1 MIFFRKK
8 RVWNTL
14 DDVITGTREMLHH
27 GARAF
32 NHPWHW
38 PALGTVG
45 DTGVCQ
51 RTVIL
56 RSYEESD
63 RTLICHSDLRAEKIS
78 QIRNDA
84 RVGFLFYDSKE
95 KIQLRVSGTA
105 TVHTDDPIS
114 DVHWKRTPLVG
125 RMNYCTT
132 EPPGAPLERP
142 ESGLP
147 EFVTKKAAKL
157 ADSQAGRENF
167 AAICCRFDRMDWL
180 KLGLTG
186 HRRARFLWGED
197 RLDASWVVP

>member
-1 MIFFRKK
+1 MFFRKQ

-14 DDVITGTREMLHH
+14 DDVLNGTCEMLHH

-38 PALGTVG
+38 PVLGTLG

-56 RSYEESD
+56 RSYERAD
-63 RTLICHSDLRAEKIS
+63 RILICHSDLRAEKIR

-84 RVGFLFYDSKE
+84 RIGFLFYDSKE

-105 TVHTDDPIS
+105 TIHTDDPIS
-114 DVHWKRTPLVG
+114 DAHWKGTSLVS

-157 ADSQAGRENF
+157 TDGQAGRENF
-167 AAICCRFDRMDWL
+167 AAICCRFDQIDWL
-180 KLGLTG
+180 KLGLKG
-186 HRRARFLWGED
+186 HRRARFFWWED
-197 RLDASWVVP
+197 RLDGSWVVP